1 MSRKTEYCTEYKNGN
16 ITIKLDQDAIKEMKK
31 DEILFISDALFW
43 IDCNFFGETF
53 CLSNYETGH
62 MIYNAYSDLCYI
74 FPWRYLEDLKQGKT
88 VRLYAR
94 QVTNEDREEM
104 DD

>member
-1 MSRKTEYCTEYKNGN
+1 MLRATDYCKEYKNGN
-16 ITIKLDQDAIKEMKK
+16 ITIKLDQNAIQEMQE
-31 DEILFISDALFW
+31 DDILFISEILWW
-43 IDCNFFGETF
+43 IDCNFFGDTF

-74 FPWRYLEDLKQGKT
+74 FPWRYLDELKQGKT

-94 QVTNEDREEM
+94 KVEEEDRAEI

>member
-1 MSRKTEYCTEYKNGN
+1 M
-16 ITIKLDQDAIKEMKK
+16 KE
-31 DEILFISDALFW
+31 DDVLFISEILWW
-43 IDCNFFGETF
+43 IDCSFYGDTF

-62 MIYNAYSDLCYI
+62 MIYNYYSDLCYV
-74 FPWRYLEDLKQGKT
+74 FPWRYLDELKQGKT

-94 QVTNEDREEM
+94 KVEEEDRAEI